1 MVRIETNE
9 KPGVAEPRSTAPQ
22 YHGTTV
28 GAKYRFSL
36 TLEAYRDT
44 LERLPFYYKVKKYHD
59 TPRYKGTFC
68 AHVA

>member
-1 MVRIETNE
+1 MIRIETNE
-9 KPGVAEPRSTAPQ
+9 ESGVAEPQSTAPQ

-44 LERLPFYYKVKKYHD
+44 LERLSFY
-59 TPRYKGTFC
+59 
-68 AHVA
+68 